1 MNYDTHWGSARELIE
16 SLVEFS
22 AVSKTSIK
30 GFVKSLELTEY
41 RYNGV
46 ACTGAPF
53 LVITT
58 SSVCVTSLRTRYA
71 LSVQKGQK
79 DTSELWDG

>member
-1 MNYDTHWGSARELIE
+1 MEL
-16 SLVEFS
+16 LVEYS
-22 AVSKTSIK
+22 ALSKTNIK

-58 SSVCVTSLRTRYA
+58 SF
-71 LSVQKGQK
+71 
-79 DTSELWDG
+79 D